1 MCYAETKVGDTM
13 MELKQGCR
21 VPYPEKLFEQYEVSE
36 RAIHANVDA
45 SKVMD
50 MMRRFIKEHREYLFF
65 ILELPANQA
74 DETETA
80 PGVVDTFHTD
90 IYFMDGLDEEHAL
103 QMLETVGSLLIADGM
118 NTFGFGGHESHE
130 EILFERY
137 NVMRVYYVDAAKYE
151 SFFADFGISK
161 TDQLV
166 TAWDTFDA
174 EHPGECER
182 VEMNGKTVFDIP
194 ADFEK
199 YGLYFYE
206 RRGDED
212 TRPIV
217 FEELIGKVMLVD
229 LTYFDKGGERTGQI
243 QVWGTVGRVDVE
255 GIYLTRS
262 TGEELQLPPDVSAVK
277 RAKPGEY
284 KLHSTGEV
292 VVNPDFTA
300 TWNVYY

>member
-1 MCYAETKVGDTM
+1 MI
-13 MELKQGCR
+13 ELKQGCR

-50 MMRRFIKEHREYLFF
+50 MMRRFIKEHQEYLFF

-90 IYFMDGLDEEHAL
+90 VYFMDGLDEEHAL
-103 QMLETVGSLLIADGM
+103 QMLEAAGPLLIADGM

-137 NVMRVYYVDAAKYE
+137 NVMRVYCADAATYE

-174 EHPGECER
+174 EHPGECKR
-182 VEMNGKTVFDIP
+182 VEMNGKTIFDIP
-194 ADFEK
+194 NDFKE

-212 TRPIV
+212 TRPIT
-217 FEELIGKVMLVD
+217 FEELIGKVMLVGLSYLNED
-229 LTYFDKGGERTGQI
+229 GECTEQT
-243 QVWGTVGRVDVE
+243 QVWGTVDRVEGD
-255 GIYLTRS
+255 GIYLTLS
-262 TGEELQLPPDVSAVK
+262 TGEEYWLPPDLSSTK

-284 KLHSTGEV
+284 KIRSTGEV
-292 VVNPDFTA
+292 VVDPDFTA
-300 TWNVYY
+300 TWNVTHPAGEA